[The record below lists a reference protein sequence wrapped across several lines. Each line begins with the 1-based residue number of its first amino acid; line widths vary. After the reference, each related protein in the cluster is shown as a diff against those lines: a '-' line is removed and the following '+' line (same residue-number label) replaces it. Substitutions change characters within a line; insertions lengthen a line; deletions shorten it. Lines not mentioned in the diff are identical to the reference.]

1 MRLEHI
7 RSGSLLY
14 LRTHRGFSG
23 YNTKLIQADLEANL
37 LALPAT
43 GAAGDDVK
51 AVSDYSDCN
60 DPLLSL
66 SHTAVCLL
74 VCMQVTV
81 MLGSNDCVQKP
92 DPLHVSIDDYKANL
106 HAIVANL
113 RQRYPAAVLFLL
125 TPPPCDGEAFKKW

>member
-1 MRLEHI
+1 MRLEH
-7 RSGSLLY
+7 
-14 LRTHRGFSG
+14 THRGFSD
-23 YNTKLIQADLEANL
+23 YNTKLIRADLKANL

-51 AVSDYSDCN
+51 AV
-60 DPLLSL
+60 
-66 SHTAVCLL
+66 
-74 VCMQVTV
+74 TV
-81 MLGSNDCVQKP
+81 MLGSNDSVQKP